1 VVVVTP
7 LQAKYL
13 DGMTPLHLTPGDADA
28 LLFDLGRVVF
38 DIDFSKALGA
48 WAGHAK
54 CSPAEIAARFVRDEA
69 YRQHET
75 GTISDEAYFDS
86 LRAALGIAI
95 SHDQFLEGWNAIF
108 AGEMEGIAA
117 ELERA
122 AEHFPLY
129 VFSNTNRPHV
139 DYFTTAYARTLK
151 PFRELFYSSSIGLRK
166 PDAAAFDHVVKA
178 MGVPASRVLFF
189 DDLAENVESA
199 RIVGIKAVQVKSSRD
214 VADALTAL
222 GI

>member
-1 VVVVTP
+1 
-7 LQAKYL
+7 
-13 DGMTPLHLTPGDADA
+13 MTPPRLSPGDADA

-38 DIDFSKALGA
+38 DIDFSKALA
-48 WAGHAK
+48 CWAGHAG
-54 CSPAEIAARFVRDEA
+54 CSPAEIAARFVREET
-69 YRQHET
+69 YRQHEM
-75 GTISDEAYFDS
+75 GAISDEAYFDS

-117 ELERA
+117 QLERA
-122 AEHFPLY
+122 AKHFPLY

-139 DYFTTAYARTLK
+139 DYFTTTYAPTLK
-151 PFRELFYSSSIGLRK
+151 PFRELFYSSTIGLRK

-189 DDLAENVESA
+189 DDLPENVESA
-199 RIVGIKAVQVKSSRD
+199 RALGIKAVQVKSSRD
-214 VADALTAL
+214 VADALTEL
-222 GI
+222 GV